1 MHYVQLIWAAVLGY
15 LVFGDVPSVWTWL
28 GAAIIIGSGLW
39 IAWRGGRQ
47 V

>member
-1 MHYVQLIWAAVLGY
+1 MHYVQLIWAAALG